1 VHRAT
6 TRRFV
11 VGIGN
16 QRAIDVVVTQFVQF
30 TSLVIDTRGVY
41 SECTMA
47 NEIPPNTAPNLLPSG
62 GAPLAGAV
70 RNPFWNNMAGFPSPI
85 MGGFAPYNQLA
96 AYAAAQEN
104 ALPMV
109 SLAKLAS
116 SKSKGD
122 TNSSLVV
129 RGSLRRTNTLGGT
142 LSVAEWTRKTL
153 EENLEWLVKLAK
165 RHATAE
171 KAVFF
176 TYGDGCETLLL
187 IDEHVNVIP
196 KNLTTVK
203 KIFVGCSMGEIDSN
217 FDEEKLAK
225 MGVLQPKDSIW
236 EHLRFETISSTKP
249 VPENKKPKGLFI
261 HTKVSVFGESI
272 EGRRRVLQVTTG
284 SNLGYKPNP
293 AFEQHVL
300 NKWKEIF
307 PPPFLPMVGM
317 TAAPLPLGVL
327 PTGLPLGALPT
338 GMPLPVPPPPAAAA
352 PEKETVI
359 TFNSKE
365 LLLLEKA
372 FDNRLTER
380 DTKATATK
388 CTPQDKIAAQAVI
401 RRAQNEFVVRGPS
414 RKRKPKSHEKPK
426 EDSAK
431 KVKTEVPIEDSN
443 VASVKKQ
450 SATKMP
456 NPAKKPAVP
465 KKSKSSPVTK
475 ERDVKPKSNP
485 TQKKEVSKS
494 NAAKQQQD
502 EEPMS
507 SPPRKERDGKPSK
520 SNPTKKPDDDDVPIS
535 KMVSVKKNDRIT
547 LSSPPKKARR
557 QVNSATK
564 PLKVKGAAKS
574 KESPMNETARGRP
587 KGTGKKQA
595 TSPKKIHG
603 SQPKM

>member
-1 VHRAT
+1 
-6 TRRFV
+6 
-11 VGIGN
+11 
-16 QRAIDVVVTQFVQF
+16 
-30 TSLVIDTRGVY
+30 
-41 SECTMA
+41 MA
-47 NEIPPNTAPNLLPSG
+47 NEIPPNAAPNFLPSG
-62 GAPLAGAV
+62 TVPLAGAA
-70 RNPFWNNMAGFPSPI
+70 RNPFWNSMPGFPGPI
-85 MGGFAPYNQLA
+85 MGGFAPYNQMA

-203 KIFVGCSMGEIDSN
+203 KIFVGCTMAEIDSN

-236 EHLRFETISSTKP
+236 EHLRFETISSTIP
-249 VPENKKPKGLFI
+249 VPDSKKPTGLFI
-261 HTKVSVFGESI
+261 HTKVSVFGESVD
-272 EGRRRVLQVTTG
+272 GRRRVLQVSTG

-300 NKWKEIF
+300 NKWKEVF
-307 PPPFLPMVGM
+307 PPPFLPIVGM
-317 TAAPLPLGVL
+317 TAAPLPLG
-327 PTGLPLGALPT
+327 ALPA
-338 GMPLPVPPPPAAAA
+338 GIPLPVPPPAAAA

-401 RRAQNEFVVRGPS
+401 RRAQNEFVLRGPS
-414 RKRKPKSHEKPK
+414 RKRKAKSLEKPK

-431 KVKTEVPIEDSN
+431 KVKTDAPVNSKDKEDST
-443 VASVKKQ
+443 VTSAKKQ
-450 SATKMP
+450 IATKMP
-456 NPAKKPAVP
+456 NPAKKPAVQ
-465 KKSKSSPVTK
+465 KHSKPSPVTK
-475 ERDVKPKSNP
+475 ERDVKPKSNSI
-485 TQKKEVSKS
+485 QKKEDSKS
-494 NAAKQQQD
+494 YAAKQQRD
-502 EEPMS
+502 EQPMS
-507 SPPRKERDGKPSK
+507 SPTKKDRDGKPSK
-520 SNPTKKPDDDDVPIS
+520 SNPTKKKPDDDDVPIS
-535 KMVSVKKNDRIT
+535 KMVSVKKNDRIA

-564 PLKVKGAAKS
+564 TLLGKGVAKS
-574 KESPMNETARGRP
+574 KESPNKEPARGRA

-595 TSPKKIHG
+595 PSPKHSHV